1 MDGIAGLPGTN
12 AEREVRG
19 RYRCGTATMLSS
31 AGKGQGKAPREGA
44 TGNRPHGDAPPAQ
57 GVALAGGAR
66 SVALLGAAGV
76 IPGREEPLRI
86 SPSSLTISCKLPAS
100 NLSMWRAC
108 ADHSDGR
115 PPGPLAR

>member
-31 AGKGQGKAPREGA
+31 AGKGPGGRRQGEGARGEAPRGGA

-66 SVALLGAAGV
+66 SVALPGAAGV

-86 SPSSLTISCKLPAS
+86 SPSSLTISCKLPA
-100 NLSMWRAC
+100 
-108 ADHSDGR
+108 
-115 PPGPLAR
+115 